1 MISEAAL
8 TSPNG
13 LPVHPLCPI
22 AIAAILTGFIAAIV
36 VAVKDG
42 LDRLKRLHQIPC
54 SRCAFFT
61 GDYRLKCTVHPC
73 KALSEEAIDC
83 LDYEAIAPCRRPAD
97 PPEPDSGCNKR
108 QFPKLAGW
116 ATSIRLAANIGT
128 SRSPRCATIKYGTP
142 ETEN

>member
-1 MISEAAL
+1 MMSDAAL
-8 TSPNG
+8 TPLNG
-13 LPVHPLCPI
+13 GSVYLLCPV
-22 AIAAILTGFIAAIV
+22 AIVAILTGLILAII

-83 LDYEAIAPCRRPAD
+83 LDYEAIAPCRRRVD
-97 PPEPDSGCNKR
+97 PSVQLSPQWSLLSNARKRSHSGV
-108 QFPKLAGW
+108 
-116 ATSIRLAANIGT
+116 
-128 SRSPRCATIKYGTP
+128 
-142 ETEN
+142 